1 MSEQSSVN
9 SLLSQLAVD
18 PTYLFQVFLSGK
30 ALYPDAEVGLV
41 VPGLAPTEHLLLVL
55 GADLV
60 LDQGE
65 PVALY
70 GGAQH
75 HQQ

>member
-1 MSEQSSVN
+1 MEA
-9 SLLSQLAVD
+9 LD
-18 PTYLFQVFLSGK
+18 PE
-30 ALYPDAEVGLV
+30 AEVSLV
-41 VPGLAPTEHLLLVL
+41 VPGLTPTDHLLLVL